1 MRRREA
7 PPIPLTVATLSLA
20 LALTAGCSV
29 GVQSYDE
36 FRSAVD
42 SGATCSQLWDI
53 QKNFEGTADE
63 KRVVSDLKEIGCDT
77 AGSVRDDTDED

>member
-1 MRRREA
+1 VRRIA
-7 PPIPLTVATLSLA
+7 LIVAALSTTLVVA
-20 LALTAGCSV
+20 VGCST

-53 QKNFEGTADE
+53 AKNFEATADE
-63 KRVVSDLKEIGCDT
+63 ERVVSDLQEIGCDT
-77 AGSVRDDTDED
+77 ARSARDDIDED